1 MSKKIGSFYWLVLLT
16 TLVTASGCS
25 HKPAYSD
32 IDTTKSTA
40 NRNQA
45 GTPNN
50 SGASANAQQSSTAA
64 TPGNQNSQASPAQP
78 SPAQP
83 STVSKLP
90 SFMDPKTGAVIDLPP
105 YPRAQRVSV
114 QYGPMQGVDTFSALL
129 KTTDPMDKIA
139 EFYERIIK
147 ENKWTVVDKVRDPEF
162 SEWTLTKGN
171 DNSAKVQVKKDQQS
185 AALDI
190 IIVRGEKLPGA
201 SN

>member
-1 MSKKIGSFYWLVLLT
+1 
-16 TLVTASGCS
+16 
-25 HKPAYSD
+25 
-32 IDTTKSTA
+32 
-40 NRNQA
+40 
-45 GTPNN
+45 
-50 SGASANAQQSSTAA
+50 
-64 TPGNQNSQASPAQP
+64 
-78 SPAQP
+78 
-83 STVSKLP
+83 
-90 SFMDPKTGAVIDLPP
+90 
-105 YPRAQRVSV
+105 
-114 QYGPMQGVDTFSALL
+114 
-129 KTTDPMDKIA
+129 MDKIA